1 MNIKKIK
8 IKGRTTKDIKELRK
22 KIKKLGRTFLSKFII
37 QLTSKIVIPGIYLQ
51 ILKYERDNRTRNE
64 INKTL
69 PFFETLGDFHDYIN
83 LKENNSQNNS
93 SKIVLDLAWNS
104 FYKNKKKKSII
115 KKANEEKNYFYLVLN
130 GSVSKLNLIFKK
142 EKVTMEEY
150 ILYIIK
156 MHFLKENQIL
166 YKCNKLNSDII
177 HLDINNNS
185 YICDNS
191 NIVYNFKELKYR
203 AKKDLKNEGFI
214 FTLDDNIIIPSIEK
228 YIKLSYFYK
237 KEKNDTNVRYHLYI
251 GHYIKQNNLTNGN
264 FIGDLSKN
272 ENNEGST
279 YICNTKCDICY
290 INKMEVNDLKLYD
303 YIHLKMFSIF
313 KDVGHKFY
321 ILKDTKES
329 TYLNYLIPFMI
340 YKSYKKGEK
349 IILQNSQYEGVY
361 FIIKGEVKISVSQSY
376 NELSN
381 TLVSLQYPIYNFKE
395 YVTKIIKTIDVIN
408 EFNLKYIINNNKKNL
423 KDLKE
428 NEIENEIF
436 SSNEYF
442 SYFQGINNIDF
453 YTLTE
458 GDIIGLNELY
468 DFKTELYNFNAECIS
483 NEAILFFISKKD
495 FNNVIKKD
503 SDIRNNVIQ
512 LVHFKAKTLVGKINL
527 HRNNYKNHIIK
538 TLKKKEKQKLINN
551 NSCINLNVKKYNNEK
566 LSKKDLTEYNILTKQ
581 ENKQNSKNIKLFKNN
596 YLMKYLLNKN
606 IGNNS
611 TINYENYK
619 ININEKSTNVD
630 NLLKNYKI
638 KSNYANENYNLNKS
652 NFFKKNKSCMNLS
665 TKNFNDSNLKIKEN
679 NSKLQIKKNMIR
691 NRHSS
696 FMNQSLYY
704 NNKSRNKVSFLN
716 ENKINFSST
725 NYSNFPLIKTKK

>member
-150 ILYIIK
+150 ILYMIK
-156 MHFLKENQIL
+156 MNFLKENQIL

-203 AKKDLKNEGFI
+203 AKKELKNEGFI

-264 FIGDLSKN
+264 FIGDLSIN

-290 INKMEVNDLKLYD
+290 INKMEVNDLNYM
-303 YIHLKMFSIF
+303 IIF
-313 KDVGHKFY
+313 V
-321 ILKDTKES
+321 
-329 TYLNYLIPFMI
+329 
-340 YKSYKKGEK
+340 
-349 IILQNSQYEGVY
+349 
-361 FIIKGEVKISVSQSY
+361 
-376 NELSN
+376 
-381 TLVSLQYPIYNFKE
+381 
-395 YVTKIIKTIDVIN
+395 
-408 EFNLKYIINNNKKNL
+408 
-423 KDLKE
+423 
-428 NEIENEIF
+428 
-436 SSNEYF
+436 
-442 SYFQGINNIDF
+442 
-453 YTLTE
+453 
-458 GDIIGLNELY
+458 
-468 DFKTELYNFNAECIS
+468 
-483 NEAILFFISKKD
+483 
-495 FNNVIKKD
+495 
-503 SDIRNNVIQ
+503 
-512 LVHFKAKTLVGKINL
+512 
-527 HRNNYKNHIIK
+527 
-538 TLKKKEKQKLINN
+538 
-551 NSCINLNVKKYNNEK
+551 
-566 LSKKDLTEYNILTKQ
+566 
-581 ENKQNSKNIKLFKNN
+581 
-596 YLMKYLLNKN
+596 
-606 IGNNS
+606 
-611 TINYENYK
+611 
-619 ININEKSTNVD
+619 
-630 NLLKNYKI
+630 
-638 KSNYANENYNLNKS
+638 
-652 NFFKKNKSCMNLS
+652 
-665 TKNFNDSNLKIKEN
+665 
-679 NSKLQIKKNMIR
+679 
-691 NRHSS
+691 
-696 FMNQSLYY
+696 
-704 NNKSRNKVSFLN
+704 
-716 ENKINFSST
+716 
-725 NYSNFPLIKTKK
+725 